1 MNQRKTGVVLTYISQ
16 IAKILTGLLY
26 TPIMLRLLG
35 KSEYGLYQLVYSV
48 VSYLGLLSMGFGS
61 SYMRFYSQRKAKNDI
76 KGIEKLNG
84 MFMFIFLCISAICI
98 VCGFFMIINITK
110 IFGNGLN
117 ETEYNTA
124 RALMFLMIFSLAITF
139 PNSVFDCNLIAHEEF
154 IFQKLLSLT
163 QSLLNPFL
171 ALPLLLLGKG
181 SVGIVL
187 VSTILTVLSFI
198 LNGMYC
204 IKKLHMKFSFHGM
217 EISLLKEMW
226 VFTFF
231 IFLSQIIDQVNWS
244 VDKLLLGRIIGTGA
258 VAVYGVG
265 GQINSMY
272 LEFSTAISN
281 VFIPEVNRLVAGGND
296 NCALTQL
303 FTKVGRVQ
311 FFIIMLILSG
321 FTLIG
326 QSFVVFWAGVEYKQ
340 AYLVT
345 LFLIVPVTIPLIQN
359 LGIEIQRAKNMHKS
373 RSLVYLG
380 ISVLNVLISIPL
392 IKTFGAVGAA
402 MGTAVALILGNI
414 LFINWYYHFKIHL
427 DIVYFWKSIIKTLP
441 SICVPWLVGL
451 FITKLFIVQSFLQ
464 MTLFIIFYT
473 CFYLICIWCFG
484 FNSYEKKLIYG
495 IVLKIKR

>member
-16 IAKILTGLLY
+16 IVKILTGLLY

-48 VSYLGLLSMGFGS
+48 VPYLGLLSMGFGS
-61 SYMRFYSQRKAKNDI
+61 SYMRFYSQRKVKNDI

-124 RALMFLMIFSLAITF
+124 RALMVLMIFSLAITF
-139 PNSVFDCNLIAHEEF
+139 PNSVFDCNLTAHEEF

-204 IKKLHMKFSFHGM
+204 IKKIHMKFSFHGM

-231 IFLSQIIDQVNWS
+231 I
-244 VDKLLLGRIIGTGA
+244 
-258 VAVYGVG
+258 Y
-265 GQINSMY
+265 
-272 LEFSTAISN
+272 
-281 VFIPEVNRLVAGGND
+281 
-296 NCALTQL
+296 
-303 FTKVGRVQ
+303 
-311 FFIIMLILSG
+311 
-321 FTLIG
+321 
-326 QSFVVFWAGVEYKQ
+326 
-340 AYLVT
+340 
-345 LFLIVPVTIPLIQN
+345 
-359 LGIEIQRAKNMHKS
+359 
-373 RSLVYLG
+373 
-380 ISVLNVLISIPL
+380 
-392 IKTFGAVGAA
+392 
-402 MGTAVALILGNI
+402 
-414 LFINWYYHFKIHL
+414 
-427 DIVYFWKSIIKTLP
+427 
-441 SICVPWLVGL
+441 
-451 FITKLFIVQSFLQ
+451 
-464 MTLFIIFYT
+464 
-473 CFYLICIWCFG
+473 
-484 FNSYEKKLIYG
+484 
-495 IVLKIKR
+495 